1 MLKIMLE
8 LPDVLLYACMN
19 AVVPLLALNL
29 VREWK
34 YLTQEGDRMRR
45 PCTRSDAPSRR
56 IKS

>member
-8 LPDVLLYACMN
+8 LSDVLLHACMP
-19 AVVPLLALNL
+19 VVPLLALNL

-34 YLTQEGDRMRR
+34 YLAQEGDRMRR
-45 PCTRSDAPSRR
+45 PCTQSDAPSCR